1 MSPKF
6 KANDRI
12 AIGLMKGTVYGTM
25 GEYYVIGWDGEEYT
39 WENTQDYIDRNA
51 TLIQRTWPTD
61 ERDLSKPDYYV
72 DGRKHEPFDVI
83 NDWQL
88 SFALGNVVKYISRCG
103 RKTADPI
110 PDLEKARVYLDMEI
124 TRLKGL
130 ND

>member
-1 MSPKF
+1 MSKF
-6 KANDRI
+6 K
-12 AIGLMKGTVYGTM
+12 IGDVVAVAQMQGTIQRVG
-25 GEYYVIGWDGEEYT
+25 GEDYTILWDGEDNPRQ
-39 WENTQDYIDRNA
+39 NTRYFIDREA
-51 TLIQRTWPTD
+51 VLVTST
-61 ERDLSKPDYYV
+61 EGRDLTKPDYYV